1 MTVVNASVFP
11 DILQKHSWAE
21 EAIDDMVSRSILK
34 GFPDGTFRPDNGITK
49 LDALIIASRIAGV
62 DLPENTDYA
71 AAALK
76 AHEKK
81 TLKYMTLIIKMK
93 LLIFCIKVFSQRT
106 SFRHT

>member
-1 MTVVNASVFP
+1 MKKRSRLSGIIALLLTVTFMTAVNASVFP

-62 DLPENTDYA
+62 DLPENTDYCRCGA
-71 AAALK
+71 
-76 AHEKK
+76 
-81 TLKYMTLIIKMK
+81 
-93 LLIFCIKVFSQRT
+93 
-106 SFRHT
+106 